1 MTRQGPGEPHQ
12 APVFFHDLN
21 LDQIVEAIIAGWK
34 EYDLAP
40 FFYSQLNNLDAIA
53 YRQEVMQD
61 LEDKILMQSIKSF
74 SGQMRAM
81 REHLDQ
87 VKKIY
92 YKRAMDRLFVGTVEI
107 YCTAVERFS
116 RDLGALDLK
125 SRGLRAFRK
134 FLKEYVVSAPFRNL
148 YKWLNDGRCC
158 GNSQEGVV
166 GPFQRL
172 SILDVIQLRR
182 SAGDL
187 SRRT

>member
-107 YCTAVERFS
+107 YCTAF
-116 RDLGALDLK
+116 LAG
-125 SRGLRAFRK
+125 SRGARPKVARTACIPK
-134 FLKEYVVSAPFRNL
+134 VS
-148 YKWLNDGRCC
+148 
-158 GNSQEGVV
+158 EGVCRI
-166 GPFQRL
+166 GSL
-172 SILDVIQLRR
+172 SKSLQM
-182 SAGDL
+182 A
-187 SRRT
+187 